1 MADTVSF
8 PPLIFPAFQALLDTS
23 GTTPRIYDAV
33 RRQYVALTP
42 EEWVRQHCLHWLV
55 THRHYPVGRCSVERM
70 MTGTGQRYD
79 MVFMDGAMQ
88 PWLLVECKSYHKPVN
103 LDTLRQSA
111 WYNLTLQAPYILLT
125 NGKVAYCA
133 AVTAN
138 AEPVLLEDVP
148 PYPLPS

>member
-8 PPLIFPAFQALLDTS
+8 PPLIFPPFHVRLDTA
-23 GTTPRIYDAV
+23 GTTPRLYDDV

-55 THRHYPVGRCSVERM
+55 HHKHYPIGRCSVERM
-70 MTGTGQRYD
+70 VTGTGQRYD
-79 MVFMDGAMQ
+79 MLFVDAMLQ
-88 PWLLVECKSYHKPVN
+88 PFLLVECKSYHKPVN

-125 NGKVAYCA
+125 NGLAAYCA
-133 AVTAN
+133 AITTDAD
-138 AEPVLLEDVP
+138 PVLLDDVP
-148 PYPLPS
+148 PYPTAP